1 MKRETF
7 TYELTKEQIDII
19 QIAVEVWAE
28 DQEMM
33 YEDGDHEDP
42 ELWEEWREILNDNFP
57 FWLGQFKNPPYLYT
71 MKNKHYEPNQMI
83 DYTYV
88 DLTLYLGDV
97 KHLYR
102 HILMVNGIS
111 PNKDLMKIADK
122 LKMVID
128 DEMFEMNLV
137 K

>member
-1 MKRETF
+1 M
-7 TYELTKEQIDII
+7 
-19 QIAVEVWAE
+19 
-28 DQEMM
+28 
-33 YEDGDHEDP
+33 
-42 ELWEEWREILNDNFP
+42 N
-57 FWLGQFKNPPYLYT
+57 
-71 MKNKHYEPNQMI
+71 YEPNQMI

-102 HILMVNGIS
+102 HILMINGIS

-137 K
+137 N